1 MDTIKR
7 IGTFAGLLALILTLT
22 FGLSSGERVYA
33 QDNADCA
40 NNPDATELVVRGL
53 GVDNGNTVAGP
64 TLVVV
69 REVKASTINVYA
81 KCLAKGESLT
91 AKQGFDIW
99 SGYPNEPYA
108 QHDACLQAVA
118 DRNASNT
125 TGSWASGK
133 TVTLDGK
140 PIPAS
145 CGSTSDP
152 IRSTD
157 DKQVVPKG
165 TIVLQVAVDFT
176 HQREDVRALV
186 LEEGTATVFTEAYR
200 LMQFTGYE
208 SLEAAQND
216 ICGQVANDL
225 RTAGTPNGWNEGF
238 SITVN
243 NGQPN
248 NCPAS

>member
-7 IGTFAGLLALILTLT
+7 IGTFAGLLALMFALSG
-22 FGLSSGERVYA
+22 GLGVVNA
-33 QDNADCA
+33 QDATPMAQSACP
-40 NNPDATELVVRGL
+40 NNPDEAEQVVVGAPAE
-53 GVDNGNTVAGP
+53 NGKPVTG
-64 TLVVV
+64 LVVV
-69 REVKASTINVYA
+69 REVGSTINVYA
-81 KCLAKGESLT
+81 RCQPATQPITPSKNVNV
-91 AKQGFDIW
+91 W
-99 SGYPNEPYA
+99 SGYPSLAYA
-108 QHDACLQAVA
+108 NHDACMQAVA

-186 LEEGTATVFTEAYR
+186 LTQDTATVFTESYR
-200 LMQFTGYE
+200 LMQFVGYD
-208 SLEAAQND
+208 SLESAQND
-216 ICGQVANDL
+216 ICGQVANDQ
-225 RTAGTPNGWNEGF
+225 RTAALQNGWNSGF
-238 SITVN
+238 TITVD
-243 NGQPN
+243 NGQQP

>member
-1 MDTIKR
+1 MDTRKN
-7 IGTFAGLLALILTLT
+7 IGKLLGLAALILTLT
-22 FGLSSGERVYA
+22 LGFSSGGRVNA
-33 QDNADCA
+33 QDNASCD

-53 GVDNGNTVAGP
+53 GVDNGNTVSGP

-69 REVKASTINVYA
+69 REVKSTSINVYA
-81 KCLAKGESLT
+81 KCLNKGESLT

-186 LEEGTATVFTEAYR
+186 LTQDTATVFTESYR
-200 LMQFTGYE
+200 LMQFVGYD
-208 SLEAAQND
+208 SLESAQND
-216 ICGQVANDL
+216 ICGQVANDQ
-225 RTAGTPNGWNEGF
+225 RTAALQNGWNSGF
-238 SITVN
+238 TITVD
-243 NGQPN
+243 NGQQP